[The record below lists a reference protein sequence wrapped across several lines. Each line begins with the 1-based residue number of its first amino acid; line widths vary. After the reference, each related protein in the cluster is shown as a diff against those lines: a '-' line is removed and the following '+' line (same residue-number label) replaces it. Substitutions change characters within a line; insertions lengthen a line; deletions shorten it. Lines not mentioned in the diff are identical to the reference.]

1 MYYIQNLEYEYDDN
15 NNIQVMLYHYDI
27 SCYNLKNQEKL
38 YLNLI
43 FLTAIQVNVILLVV
57 KKSQYL
63 IFIFFV
69 LLHFVSLFAQQF
81 FFILRSP
88 ILATTVFT
96 FFMLSHYLFI
106 FRFILGLVVLH
117 FPASDFSIFLLLN
130 FRFF

>member
-81 FFILRSP
+81 FFILQSP

-106 FRFILGLVVLH
+106 FRFILGLVVLQ